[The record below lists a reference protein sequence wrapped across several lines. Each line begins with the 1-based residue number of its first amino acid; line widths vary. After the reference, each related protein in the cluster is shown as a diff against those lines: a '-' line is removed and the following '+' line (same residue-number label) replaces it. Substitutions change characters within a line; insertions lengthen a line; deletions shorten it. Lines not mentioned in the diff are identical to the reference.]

1 MSKLIG
7 RECKFV
13 IHLPEVKGLRD
24 DTHFI
29 KEVLHYDDKTTK
41 INLQTIK
48 NFKRPFYVTKPH
60 FQNHKQKKEFELE
73 SRVNTY
79 YSTQSRL
86 ANNIAVRIGKNGYFK
101 NSMRD
106 VVDNQFLYGVDIKS
120 SSIIKKIYQE
130 KYPDCNTES
139 TVCALDIENDIDT
152 GVISIISIA
161 MYDKLYTVINK
172 SLVDGIKDIDTKLK
186 DLYDKWMPDTDIING
201 CVTREYDIFD
211 NELELVMN
219 IFKKVHEW
227 QPDFLAI
234 WNINYDL
241 PVMMRVLDKYGV
253 KHEDVFSDPSLPDEF
268 KYFRYKEGQK
278 QRVTESGRVMAI
290 NPEQQWHY
298 AYCTSSF
305 IFIDA
310 MCAYSYVRVGQAAVP
325 GGYGLDNVLRHNKI
339 NTKLKFDDD
348 SKYKGADWH
357 KYMVKNKPL
366 EYIIYNQYDILSMLE
381 LENKTKDLTTS
392 LPILAGISDFDIF
405 NSGPK
410 KIVDGLHFFYLQN
423 KRVLGTKPSKI
434 VDDKV
439 LGLDNWIITL
449 PAYRLIDNGIK
460 CIAEDGDIQTNIRCH
475 VYDIDAVSSYPSDG
489 VACNISKQTTKKEI
503 VSIKGKRK
511 EDFMYDNINLFSGAV
526 NSVEYCTSMF
536 NFPQLIDLAEEIKKE
551 VTIEE

>member
-1 MSKLIG
+1 MSKIIG

-120 SSIIKKIYQE
+120 TSIIKKIYQE

-172 SLVDGIKDIDTKLK
+172 SLVDGIKDIDSKLK
-186 DLYDKWMPDTDIING
+186 DLYDKWMPDTDIIKG
-201 CVTREYDIFD
+201 CTKREYDIFD
-211 NELELVMN
+211 NELELIIN

-253 KHEDVFSDPSLPDEF
+253 KHEDVFSDPSLPDKF

-325 GGYGLDNVLRHNKI
+325 GGYGLDNVLKHNKI

-348 SKYKGADWH
+348 NKYKGADWH